1 VAGLGAAALALV
13 LLLARVAVPWLAAR
27 RPALAGP
34 AALVALGVSATA
46 TELSGLHLV
55 VGAILF
61 GAALPPAPRDA
72 ALGLL
77 RARPVALVTATLL
90 PLFFALPAL
99 RVDVWALGSDGLVLF
114 GLVLAVAVAAKLLSG
129 SVAAGLAGV
138 PRREA
143 LTVGTLMN
151 ARGLVELVVLSVGL
165 QAGLIDE
172 RLYAVMVLMAL
183 VTTLATGPLID
194 LVGGGLRRRAPA
206 AGALRARP
214 APR

>member
-1 VAGLGAAALALV
+1 V
-13 LLLARVAVPWLAAR
+13 
-27 RPALAGP
+27 
-34 AALVALGVSATA
+34 ALVALGLSAAA

-72 ALGLL
+72 ALVLL
-77 RARPVALVTATLL
+77 RTRPAALATATLL

-99 RVDVWALGSDGLVLF
+99 RVDVWALGADGLVLL
-114 GLVLAVAVAAKLLSG
+114 GLVLGVAVAAKLLSAAG
-129 SVAAGLAGV
+129 AAGLAGV
-138 PRREA
+138 PGREA

-165 QAGLIDE
+165 EAGLIDA

-194 LVGGGLRRRAPA
+194 LVARGPRRRAAA
-206 AGALRARP
+206 AGRLRAQP